1 MRSVLDAT
9 SIQSVKI
16 TLSDGRELIY
26 SGPVQVSVD
35 EVSKGEVRIRSVIFS
50 PPRKM
55 PDGAHFEDI
64 QPQSL
69 EEP

>member
-1 MRSVLDAT
+1 MSIIDAT
-9 SIQSVKI
+9 SIQGVKI
-16 TLSDGRELIY
+16 KLSDGRELIY
-26 SGPVQVSVD
+26 SGPVQVSTD
-35 EVSKGEVRIRSVIFS
+35 EVAKGEVRVRSVVFV

-55 PDGAHFEDI
+55 PDGMRFEDI